1 MPLKSKAQLRKFG
14 ALVKKGEI
22 SPAKFKEWRDETP
35 NIKELPERAKKTL
48 EAIKKRRK
56 SKGRNKK

>member
-22 SPAKFKEWRDETP
+22 SPAKFKQWRDETP
-35 NIKELPERAKKTL
+35 NIKELPERATL
-48 EAIKKRRK
+48 EAIQKRRK